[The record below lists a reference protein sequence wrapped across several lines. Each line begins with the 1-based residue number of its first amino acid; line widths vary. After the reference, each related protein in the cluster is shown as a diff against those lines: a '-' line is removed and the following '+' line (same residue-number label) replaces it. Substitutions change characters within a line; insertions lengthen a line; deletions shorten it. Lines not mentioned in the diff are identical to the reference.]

1 MTRRSVWRRGI
12 MTGTYSLTIKTPQ
25 GESVFEG
32 DRWEILS
39 YLISGEI
46 ARLVAA
52 EINANPGNDLEVVAR
67 KVLKVFKAYYR
78 HRKRLHRSRISAVS
92 LELELVKC
100 YLRGLT
106 INETVKSL
114 KAKKNFRVSMSAI
127 GRYWEVLSRIGITP
141 VGDFTTD

>member
-1 MTRRSVWRRGI
+1 
-12 MTGTYSLTIKTPQ
+12 MTGAYSLTIKTPQ

-32 DRWEILS
+32 DRWDILS

-52 EINANPGNDLEVVAR
+52 GINENPGSDIDVVAR
-67 KVLKVFKAYYR
+67 QVLKVFKAYYR
-78 HRKRLHRSRISAVS
+78 HRKRLHRSRLSAVG

-106 INETVKSL
+106 ISETIKWL
-114 KAKKNFRVSMSAI
+114 KAHKGFRISTSAT
-127 GRYWEVLSRIGITP
+127 GRYWEVFSRIGITP
-141 VGDFTTD
+141 TGDLTTN